1 MPPTAISVVKSRLR
15 AQLLARRAGRSS
27 TERHAAAAGL
37 ARHLGALPEIA
48 DARRVTAYVGVGD
61 EPGTGALLDEAA
73 ARGLE
78 VLLPVALPG
87 GRLAWA
93 AYTGTADL
101 VTGRFGLREPAG
113 PRLGPGA
120 VAEADLLLVPA
131 LAVDRAGHRLGR
143 GGGHYDR
150 LLASLARPAYAVVFD
165 DEVLD
170 DVPVE
175 AHDRSVSG
183 ALTPSG
189 VVPLVER

>member
-1 MPPTAISVVKSRLR
+1 VVKSRLR
-15 AQLLARRAGRSS
+15 AQLLARRASRSPA
-27 TERHAAAAGL
+27 ERRAAAAGL
-37 ARHLGALPEIA
+37 ARHLDALPEIGA
-48 DARRVTAYVGVGD
+48 ARCVTAYVGVDD
-61 EPGTGALLDEAA
+61 EPGTGPLLDEAA

-78 VLLPVALPG
+78 VLLPVALRG
-87 GRLAWA
+87 GRLAGA

-101 VTGRFGLREPAG
+101 VAGRFGLREPAG
-113 PRLGPGA
+113 PRLGPEA

-150 LLASLARPAYAVVFD
+150 LLASLAQPAYAVVFD

-170 DVPVE
+170 AVPVD
-175 AHDRSVSG
+175 AHDRSVTG

-189 VVPLVER
+189 FVRLVKS